1 MGVHRFYCGCACG
14 GRDIFRLCNVRHEGV
29 RRAQTAAACTAVVA
43 FPGRVDNFVR
53 FDGDIG
59 GKEYILS
66 ASRIA
71 AEEQFGAEAIRISA
85 GRRRVRSAFTSF
97 SSF

>member
-29 RRAQTAAACTAVVA
+29 RRAQTAAACAAAVA

-53 FDGDIG
+53 FNPINVGML
-59 GKEYILS
+59 ILQYFFT
-66 ASRIA
+66 IVLQI
-71 AEEQFGAEAIRISA
+71 EQEA
-85 GRRRVRSAFTSF
+85 
-97 SSF
+97 